1 MTSWPSRNGIR
12 EGGSKMGVVHVFS
25 LKVGTAHGVWQY
37 KLSGTHDK
45 VMMHSL
51 RHILNKT
58 CQFLGFD
65 YSDRSVVYL
74 FHFSAEPFEGC
85 QICLERM
92 REARD
97 GVGVGCYYRVKQ
109 SSISNFKAEGL
120 FPAFVNSSYLRTW
133 PERIYFRLE
142 KSITGGIV
150 N

>member
-1 MTSWPSRNGIR
+1 MP
-12 EGGSKMGVVHVFS
+12 EVHVFS

-58 CQFLGFD
+58 CQLLGYD
-65 YSDRSVVYL
+65 YANRSVVYL
-74 FHFSAEPFEGC
+74 FYFSAEPFENY
-85 QICLERM
+85 QICLGKM
-92 REARD
+92 RETSD
-97 GVGVGCYYRVKQ
+97 GNCYYKVIA
-109 SSISNFKAEGL
+109 STIGGFMAAGL
-120 FPAFVNSSYLRTW
+120 FPAIVNTRYLRAW
-133 PERIYFRLE
+133 PERIYFKLE